1 MYYYRTNRKLIG
13 SRNVAVPTSA
23 YTTHTIAVP
32 GAPDGP
38 GGSIDFYNLQPAF
51 NGLQDNVFDNY
62 DVLDTNY
69 QGVEFT
75 ASKRMSARW
84 QLLAGLTFG
93 RNTGGVLTG
102 DLNDPNN
109 LLNFAEGI
117 EGTDSE
123 YAYRVSGSYVAPF
136 EINLSGSFIV
146 NDGYPYQS
154 TYAVTRTVFP
164 TLTRS
169 SQNVRLSKRGDE
181 RLPDVTILDVRV
193 SRTFTFGA
201 RRITPMIEVF
211 NVTNADTVVGYNV
224 NVGSS
229 YLKPTEILSPRLV
242 RFGFS
247 VDF

>member
-1 MYYYRTNRKLIG
+1 M
-13 SRNVAVPTSA
+13 
-23 YTTHTIAVP
+23 
-32 GAPDGP
+32 
-38 GGSIDFYNLQPAF
+38 
-51 NGLQDNVFDNY
+51 FDNY
-62 DVLDTNY
+62 DVLDTDY

-75 ASKRMSARW
+75 ASKRMSDRW

-93 RNTGGVLTG
+93 RNEGGVLTG

-109 LLNFAEGI
+109 LLNFPQGI

-123 YAYRVSGSYVAPF
+123 YTYRVSGSYVAPY
-136 EINLSGSFIV
+136 EISLSGSFIV

-169 SQNVRLSKRGDE
+169 SQNVRLSERGDE
-181 RLPDVTILDVRV
+181 RLPDVTMIDLRV
-193 SRTFTFGA
+193 SRTFRLGE
-201 RRITPMIEVF
+201 RRITPMIELF
-211 NVTNADTVVGYNV
+211 NLTNADTVVGYNV

-229 YLKPTEILSPRLV
+229 YLRPTEILSPRLV